1 MLHRVATGQ
10 RQMDFLD
17 RRQELRK
24 KVILHAFIS
33 DRGGEVDVKC
43 VIREISKNGCR
54 IATTYIEHLPRVVQI
69 IPEGFESPI
78 TGKIIWRTS
87 KVAGIQFIT
96 EEEALELDKTQPVPE
111 QMHQHVGFFNKLQ
124 SFVSLRRREG
134 FVTAEGRPLRAQPKK
149 EFKSV
154 VLHGLRHPLTAL
166 KDLLKLLLGDS
177 IRPIPR
183 RAKSVIKAAYKNAD
197 KAESLVEEALHAE
210 KIKSGQLPCEP
221 KPTEIVTL
229 ASDVLLTNTGYAA
242 KYDVRFEMR
251 DDVGSATVQADARR
265 LEEVI
270 GNMLSNA
277 AKMSP
282 KGEQVT
288 LSLTRTKGR
297 IRLAVK
303 DGGLGTSIHTGA
315 ADGTPPVDDM
325 AGEAAQWLRI
335 CHSILEKH
343 GSELHIEAKPG
354 LGTTAWFDLKETA

>member
-1 MLHRVATGQ
+1 ME
-10 RQMDFLD
+10 FLD
-17 RRQELRK
+17 RRQQLRK

-33 DRGGEVDVKC
+33 DRGGDVNVKC

-54 IATTYIEHLPRVVQI
+54 IATTYVEHLPRVVQI
-69 IPEGFESPI
+69 IPEGFDNPI

-87 KVAGIQFIT
+87 KVAGIQFIS
-96 EEEALELDKTQPVPE
+96 EEEALELDKTQPVPARE
-111 QMHQHVGFFNKLQ
+111 HQPAGFFNKLQ

-134 FVTAEGRPLRAQPKK
+134 FVTAGDRPSPVKQRA
-149 EFKSV
+149 EFKSA

-166 KDLLKLLLGDS
+166 KDLLKLLMGGA

-183 RAKSVIKAAYKNAD
+183 RAKSVIKAAYQNAD
-197 KAESLVEEALHAE
+197 KVESLIEEAMHAE
-210 KIKSGQLPCEP
+210 KIETGQLPCKP

-229 ASDVLLTNTGYAA
+229 ANDVLLTNTSYAA
-242 KYDVRFEMR
+242 KYDVRFEMK

-270 GNMLSNA
+270 GNLLSNA

-282 KGEQVT
+282 KGELVT
-288 LSLTRTKGR
+288 LSLTRTDGR

-303 DGGLGTSIHTGA
+303 DGGLGTSIHTGG
-315 ADGTPPVDDM
+315 ADGKPPVNDI

-354 LGTTAWFDLKETA
+354 KGTTAWFDLKESA

>member
-1 MLHRVATGQ
+1 MEV
-10 RQMDFLD
+10 LD
-17 RRQELRK
+17 RRQEPRK

-33 DRGGEVDVKC
+33 DRGGDVDVKC

-54 IATTYIEHLPRVVQI
+54 IATTYVDHLPRIVQV
-69 IPEGFESPI
+69 IPEGFENPI

-87 KVAGIQFIT
+87 KVAGIEFIS
-96 EEEALELDKTQPVPE
+96 EEEAIELDKSQPADAPVHQPVS
-111 QMHQHVGFFNKLQ
+111 FFNKLQ
-124 SFVSLRRREG
+124 SFVSMRRREG
-134 FVTAEGRPLRAQPKK
+134 FVTADDRPSPVNQYRD
-149 EFKSV
+149 FKSA

-166 KDLLKLLLGDS
+166 KDLLKLLMGDS

-183 RAKSVIKAAYKNAD
+183 RARSVIKAAYQNAD
-197 KAESLVEEALHAE
+197 KAESLVEEAMHVE
-210 KIKSGQLPCEP
+210 KIKSGQLPCKPE
-221 KPTEIVTL
+221 PTEIVTL
-229 ASDVLLTNTGYAA
+229 ANDVLLTNTGYAA
-242 KYDVRFEMR
+242 KYDVRFEMK

-288 LSLTRTKGR
+288 LSLTRADGR

-303 DGGLGTSIHTGA
+303 DGGLGTLMHHGSS
-315 ADGTPPVDDM
+315 DGQKPAGDM

-343 GSELHIEAKPG
+343 GSELHIEAEPG
-354 LGTTAWFDLKETA
+354 KGTTAWFDLKESA